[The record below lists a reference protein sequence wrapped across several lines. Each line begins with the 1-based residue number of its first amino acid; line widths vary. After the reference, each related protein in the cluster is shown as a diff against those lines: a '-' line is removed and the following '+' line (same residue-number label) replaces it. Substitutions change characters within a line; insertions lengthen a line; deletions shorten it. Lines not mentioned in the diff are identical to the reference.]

1 MVAELINSRGRIL
14 SGASR
19 KVVRPSVL
27 HSHHHQ
33 NHRVI
38 ADKGLVQLSTE
49 LRHTH
54 GLRGQLRPRRST
66 WSLVVI
72 PSTDFNTDS
81 CCRRTMDP
89 DTVLRGSTSPDIT
102 TASGVNTGLSH
113 QAVPPLLKT
122 VLSTKYFL

>member
-38 ADKGLVQLSTE
+38 ADKGLVQLRTE

-54 GLRGQLRPRRST
+54 GLRGQLRPQRST

-72 PSTDFNTDS
+72 PSTDFNTDY
-81 CCRRTMDP
+81 CCRRNMDP
-89 DTVLRGSTSPDIT
+89 DTVLRGSTDIT
-102 TASGVNTGLSH
+102 MASGVKTGLPQ
-113 QAVPPLLKT
+113 QAVSPLPKT